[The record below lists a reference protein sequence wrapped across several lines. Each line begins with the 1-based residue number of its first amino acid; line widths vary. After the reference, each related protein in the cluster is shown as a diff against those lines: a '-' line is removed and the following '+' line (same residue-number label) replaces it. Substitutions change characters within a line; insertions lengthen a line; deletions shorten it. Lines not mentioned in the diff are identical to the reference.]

1 MRSAAVTTEATSN
14 AREYVL
20 LLVLATLWGASYTF
34 IRLGVTTI
42 PPVTLIAERTL
53 IGGALHSRAARRGD
67 MAAVHV
73 PSAAQQRGP
82 VHVDRLGGKD
92 RRGGSRHD
100 PVLDFADLHLSHHLR
115 DYPPRAGDI
124 HQAVRCRYRNCRHQL
139 DRRR

>member
-1 MRSAAVTTEATSN
+1 MHSAVVTTEATSN

-42 PPVTLIAERTL
+42 PPVTLI
-53 IGGALHSRAARRGD
+53 GARHSRAARRGD

-115 DYPPRAGDI
+115 DYPP
-124 HQAVRCRYRNCRHQL
+124 
-139 DRRR
+139 